1 MIELNFLKGTI
12 RQEFMGDYEL
22 LLTVPK
28 DQKSVIEPLYD
39 LLTDDKVKTVRIDH
53 YKKKRSLNANNYLW
67 QIVTQ
72 IADKLRASKEEIYLQ
87 MLKRYGQSAMYT
99 LLDEVVPTLPKT
111 FKYYEIVR
119 EHAELNGKLYTHVKV
134 FIGSSFY
141 DTREMS
147 ILIDGVISEAE
158 ALGIPTITP
167 AEIQRLKDNW
177 KGEL

>member
-22 LLTVPK
+22 LLTIPK

-67 QIVTQ
+67 QLVTQ

-87 MLKRYGQSAMYT
+87 MLKRYGQST
-99 LLDEVVPTLPKT
+99 VISIVDEAVPVFMKT
-111 FKYYEIVR
+111 VQY
-119 EHAELNGKLYTHVKV
+119 AEEFGKGTVNGKAFTHIKV
-134 FIGSSFY
+134 FVGSSNY
-141 DTREMS
+141 STLEMS
-147 ILIDGVISEAE
+147 ILVDGVISEAE

-177 KGEL
+177 KGEM

>member
-22 LLTVPK
+22 LLTIPK

-53 YKKKRSLNANNYLW
+53 YKKKRSLNANNYMW
-67 QIVTQ
+67 QLVTQ

-87 MLKRYGQSAMYT
+87 MLKRYGQST
-99 LLDEVVPTLPKT
+99 VISIVDEAVPVFMKT
-111 FKYYEIVR
+111 VQY
-119 EHAELNGKLYTHVKV
+119 AEEFGKGTVNGKAFTHIKV
-134 FIGSSFY
+134 FVGSSNY

-167 AEIQRLKDNW
+167 TEIQRLKDNW
-177 KGEL
+177 KGEM